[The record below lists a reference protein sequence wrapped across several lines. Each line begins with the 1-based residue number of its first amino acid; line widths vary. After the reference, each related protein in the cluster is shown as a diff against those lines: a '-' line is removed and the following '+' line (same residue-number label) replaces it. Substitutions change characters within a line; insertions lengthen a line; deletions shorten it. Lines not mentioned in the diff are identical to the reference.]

1 MFQVCQSKTVIAVL
15 IAQCLISE
23 FQVCK
28 SRIVIVTYV
37 LLSFILCQTLP
48 VYESGQHKSA
58 YIVNANLLRCTTLR
72 TRRLMSS

>member
-37 LLSFILCQTLP
+37 LLSFILCQCMKVASTKVL
-48 VYESGQHKSA
+48 
-58 YIVNANLLRCTTLR
+58 T
-72 TRRLMSS
+72 